1 MILSESTMR
10 DFSGWQ
16 VRDAC
21 IDRLERHLTKMIRSL
36 HRKWINP
43 SKSLAKA
50 SEVGDFR
57 ISDVCIWFVMGSVWT
72 GLQMALRRVQEVQL
86 VLLGVDM
93 SRLC

>member
-1 MILSESTMR
+1 MR